1 MKQVH
6 LMSNEMKAVCV
17 YCGASTGN
25 DPIYAEVAQQFGRTL
40 AQRGLRLVYG
50 GGSVG
55 LMGHVANAALEAK
68 GAVTGVIPERLWER
82 EVGHKGLSEM
92 FVVPTMHARKARMV
106 ELSDAFVALPGGFG
120 TLDELFEVLTW
131 QQLGY
136 HTKPVGLLNANG
148 YYDALL
154 AFARHAHEQGFV
166 RAVHLDALIVDTD
179 IDRLLDRL
187 AAAQPVQVD
196 RWAKNSEA
204 V

>member
-1 MKQVH
+1 MD
-6 LMSNEMKAVCV
+6 AVCV
-17 YCGASTGN
+17 YCGASPGN
-25 DPIYAEVAQQFGRTL
+25 DPFYAEVARAFGHAVAR
-40 AQRGLRLVYG
+40 RGMRLVYG

-55 LMGHVANAALEAK
+55 LMGHVANAALEA
-68 GAVTGVIPERLWER
+68 GGQVTGIIPERLWEK
-82 EVGHKGLSEM
+82 EVGHKGLTDM

-131 QQLGY
+131 QQIGY

-166 RAVHLDALIVDTD
+166 RTVHLEALIVDTD

-187 AAAQPVQVD
+187 ASAQPVDVD
-196 RWAKNSEA
+196 RWVKNSEA

>member
-1 MKQVH
+1 MD
-6 LMSNEMKAVCV
+6 AVCV
-17 YCGASTGN
+17 YCGASAGN
-25 DPIYAEVAQQFGRTL
+25 DPFFADVARDFGR
-40 AQRGLRLVYG
+40 AVAGRGMRLVYG

-55 LMGHVANAALEAK
+55 LMGHVANAALEA
-68 GAVTGVIPERLWER
+68 GGQVTGVIPERLWEK
-82 EVGHKGLSEM
+82 EVGHKGLTDM
-92 FVVPTMHARKARMV
+92 YVVPTMHARKARMV

-131 QQLGY
+131 QQIGY
-136 HTKPVGLLNANG
+136 HSKPVGLLNANG

-166 RAVHLDALIVDTD
+166 RAVHLEALIVDTD

-187 AAAQPVQVD
+187 ASAQPVHVD
-196 RWAKNSEA
+196 RWVKNSDA

>member
-1 MKQVH
+1 MD
-6 LMSNEMKAVCV
+6 AVCV
-17 YCGASTGN
+17 YCGASAGS
-25 DPIYAEVAQQFGRTL
+25 DPFFAEVARDFGR
-40 AQRGLRLVYG
+40 AVARRGMRLVYG

-55 LMGHVANAALEAK
+55 LMGHVANAALET
-68 GAVTGVIPERLWER
+68 GGQVTGVIPERLWEK
-82 EVGHKGLSEM
+82 EVGHKGLTDM
-92 FVVPTMHARKARMV
+92 YVVPTMHARKARMV

-131 QQLGY
+131 QQIGY
-136 HTKPVGLLNANG
+136 HSKPVGLLNANG

-166 RAVHLDALIVDTD
+166 RAVHLEALIVDTD

-187 AAAQPVQVD
+187 ASAQPVHVD
-196 RWAKNSEA
+196 RWVKNSDA